1 MKYNVMNKY
10 PLTKKEII
18 NLFNKQKKL
27 ISSSEIID
35 LSNSNGR
42 ILAEDLKSQIN
53 LPPFNNSAVD
63 GYALTKKDINLK
75 KTFICNRRV
84 AAGDNKKIII
94 NSGEAVRV
102 FTGAKLPLNSS
113 TVVMQENVIREGKY
127 LKLLKAPIFGENS
140 RLKGEDIKKN
150 KKILFKGTQINQQN
164 LNLIAAL
171 GIRKIKVYKKIN
183 IGFFTSGNELRRPTN
198 KLKNAEINN
207 SNYYALNALLDKN
220 YVTKKY
226 LGNLKDNLKS
236 VKNNLINAS
245 KKFNIIITAGG
256 ASVGDEDHLINALS
270 ILGKIYFWR
279 AAIKPGRPI
288 AFGKINK
295 CYVVCLPGNPVSV
308 QLLYAML
315 IKPLIKKLCGS
326 VLKLPTSSKI
336 YANFKMKKKTKR
348 MEWLRVTKIKK
359 NNKDLANKY
368 PKQGSGM
375 ISSISY
381 SSGIIEIGEEVSLI
395 KKGDVFE
402 FYDFD
407 NLF

>member
-1 MKYNVMNKY
+1 MNKF

-18 NLFNKQKKL
+18 AYFNKQKKL

-42 ILAEDLKSQIN
+42 ILAEDLISQIN

-63 GYALTKKDINLK
+63 GYALIKKDLNLK
-75 KTFICNRRV
+75 KIFTCTRRV

-94 NSGEAVRV
+94 KPGEAVRV
-102 FTGAKLPLNSS
+102 FTGARMPSNSS
-113 TVVMQENVIREGKY
+113 TVVMQENVIIEGKNIR
-127 LKLLKAPIFGENS
+127 LLKTPLFGENY

-150 KKILFKGTQINQQN
+150 KKILLKGTKINQQN
-164 LNLIAAL
+164 LNLIAAA
-171 GIRKIKVYKKIN
+171 GIRKIKVYKKIK
-183 IGFFTSGNELRRPTN
+183 IGFFTSGNELRRPT
-198 KLKNAEINN
+198 KRLKNSEINN
-207 SNYYALNALLDKN
+207 SNYYALNGLLDKN
-220 YVTKKY
+220 YITKKY
-226 LGNLKDNLKS
+226 LGNLRDNLKF
-236 VKNNLINAS
+236 VKNNLISAS

-270 ILGKIYFWR
+270 SLGKIYFWR
-279 AAIKPGRPI
+279 AAIKPGRPL
-288 AFGKINK
+288 AFGKIKK
-295 CYVVCLPGNPVSV
+295 CYVICLPGNPVSV

-315 IKPLIKKLCGS
+315 ITPLILKLCGGF
-326 VLKLPTSSKI
+326 LKLPNSSKI
-336 YANFKMKKKTKR
+336 YTNFNMKKKTKR
-348 MEWLRVTKIKK
+348 MEWLRVTKTMKNKK
-359 NNKDLANKY
+359 DIANKY

-381 SSGIIEIGEEVSLI
+381 SSGIIEIGEEVSSI

-402 FYDFD
+402 FYDFE

>member
-1 MKYNVMNKY
+1 MNKF
-10 PLTKKEII
+10 PLTKKEIVDF
-18 NLFNKQKKL
+18 FNKQKKL

-35 LSNSNGR
+35 LKYSNGR

-63 GYALTKKDINLK
+63 GYALIRKDLNLK
-75 KTFICNRRV
+75 KIFTCKRRV
-84 AAGDNKKIII
+84 AAGDDKKIVIK
-94 NSGEAVRV
+94 SGEAVRV
-102 FTGAKLPLNSS
+102 FTGAKMPSNSS
-113 TVVMQENVIREGKY
+113 TVVMQENVIIEGSKIR
-127 LKLLKAPIFGENS
+127 LLKIPLFGENS

-150 KKILFKGTQINQQN
+150 KKILLKGTIINQQN
-164 LNLIAAL
+164 LNLIAAT
-171 GIRKIKVYKKIN
+171 GIRKIKVYKKIK

-198 KLKNAEINN
+198 KLKNSEINN

-220 YVTKKY
+220 YITKKY

-236 VKNNLINAS
+236 VKNNLMNES

-256 ASVGDEDHLINALS
+256 ASVGDEDHLIKALS
-270 ILGKIYFWR
+270 SLGKIYFWR
-279 AAIKPGRPI
+279 AAIKPGRPL
-288 AFGKINK
+288 AFGKIKK
-295 CYVVCLPGNPVSV
+295 CYIVCLPGNPVSV

-315 IKPLIKKLCGS
+315 IKPLILKLCGS

-336 YANFKMKKKTKR
+336 YSNFKMRKKTKR
-348 MEWLRVTKIKK
+348 MEWLRVTKTTKNKK
-359 NNKDLANKY
+359 DFANKY

-381 SSGIIEIGEEVSLI
+381 SNGIIEIGEEVSLI